1 MPKLRVLSSSFK
13 KIEKHCFF
21 PLASHMISTFSQ
33 ITQKPLLLR
42 PFWCHPYPLSRP
54 FRSFCTLCGALNSKK
69 WKFYHFWL
77 GAWERLPK
85 KGKKSNFST
94 SESRGSFWAASW
106 DHNEWNKS
114 SNSLPQSS
122 SHFWKKLQG
131 FDRTIS
137 CIRFISFLLSHY
149 DWVYDNSSH

>member
-94 SESRGSFWAASW
+94 SESRGSLWATSW
-106 DHNEWNKS
+106 DHNGSNKP

-122 SHFWKKLQG
+122 SLTDQG
-131 FDRTIS
+131 FDRTNIKMLVNS
-137 CIRFISFLLSHY
+137 SIHWCPLSKIRFR
-149 DWVYDNSSH
+149 